1 MFWNVARPRR
11 AVGGYSHRRWHS
23 PGRACGQ
30 GPRIHGV
37 VSKIMLIPPQ
47 SGINKF
53 VSKMSRKNIDS
64 AAEGLTLFFWIRT
77 FLDTLILWIRFGY
90 VLDTLW
96 IRFGYGGPNLDTL
109 WIRVF
114 WIRFGY
120 VLDTLWIRF
129 GYGQFWIRFGYAL
142 NRFHWFFIDLHLFCK
157 GCPLQFHR
165 ILMDLHLFC
174 KGYPLEFH

>member
-1 MFWNVARPRR
+1 
-11 AVGGYSHRRWHS
+11 
-23 PGRACGQ
+23 
-30 GPRIHGV
+30 
-37 VSKIMLIPPQ
+37 MLIPPQ

-53 VSKMSRKNIDS
+53 VSKMRRKNIDS

-109 WIRVF
+109 CIRVF

-120 VLDTLWIRF
+120 VMDTFWIRTILDTLWIRF
-129 GYGQFWIRFGYAL
+129 GSISL
-142 NRFHWFFIDLHLFCK
+142 IFHGFASILQGL
-157 GCPLQFHR
+157 PLAISSDFDGFAIYFAR
-165 ILMDLHLFC
+165 
-174 KGYPLEFH
+174 GTP